1 MMRGGTEVHG
11 HSVLLKE
18 GENCVTLRLKSRKN
32 RPHGAVIKRY
42 CSCGSNAAQAHPMCP
57 VHSLWDS
64 FFADLQPGA
73 QPWARLSP
81 AAVNAHLRRTLT
93 RLEACTC

>member
-42 CSCGSNAAQAHPMCP
+42 CSCGNNAAQAHPMCP

-73 QPWARLSP
+73 QPWARLI
-81 AAVNAHLRRTLT
+81 VQ
-93 RLEACTC
+93 RLSDGARESGHDCYSQTA